1 MAFLSPLYQQFVWSV
16 TRCGTDP
23 SNGLKVKFIVVL
35 REPLHSG
42 DGRQVGAMVGARP
55 SPAMGVGKKRREEKK
70 EKNRTPSPERPHQPP
85 RQSQT
90 DSQVR
95 HLLPPP
101 GCPRRRPTAGG
112 APESGGIP
120 QTSTGKS
127 PSANPGGPSL
137 PSISSKHPRP
147 HPAAPVIARISHI
160 IGFRISLS
168 LGCKCVCVRARC
180 VRARAR
186 ARVLPLGWFFN
197 PSSSFRSVLLIGGRI
212 RDIQIYWWG
221 SLLAP

>member
-55 SPAMGVGKKRREEKK
+55 SPAMGDGKKRREEKK

-120 QTSTGKS
+120 QKSTGQS
-127 PSANPGGPSL
+127 LPPTLEPGPSPPIYL
-137 PSISSKHPRP
+137 IE
-147 HPAAPVIARISHI
+147 A
-160 IGFRISLS
+160 
-168 LGCKCVCVRARC
+168 
-180 VRARAR
+180 
-186 ARVLPLGWFFN
+186 
-197 PSSSFRSVLLIGGRI
+197 SSSPPSRPCHSSHKSH
-212 RDIQIYWWG
+212 YWV
-221 SLLAP
+221 SHFA